1 MERQLNA
8 FIRARLLSREAG
20 PSYVGTPREG
30 SVKSRN
36 TENDCGG
43 GEMEKRISEAREE
56 LRARARDNRISCTE
70 AREIAAE
77 FDIPVRAVGDLA
89 NELKIKIYACELGCF

>member
-1 MERQLNA
+1 
-8 FIRARLLSREAG
+8 
-20 PSYVGTPREG
+20 
-30 SVKSRN
+30 
-36 TENDCGG
+36 
-43 GEMEKRISEAREE
+43 MEKRISEAREE

-77 FDIPVRAVGDLA
+77 FDISVRAVGDLA